1 MSPATLVVL
10 LLATVSAGKRG
21 PDFEHAVAAFR
32 AGDYDKAARAF
43 ASLGEALPKNRD
55 YTLYF
60 LGESQFY
67 AGAYAKAEATF
78 VDLGKQHDSRFAGT
92 APARVADC
100 LWMQGR
106 HDEAAKAYRKLLS
119 GKGNFDAA
127 VARFR
132 IADVDA
138 DAAEKAAAG
147 SSAREAAARTFLQI
161 HVDFPGHPLGVE
173 AGRRAALLAPPVGS
187 KQATVAVTPAERL
200 QRAATLAKSRRWQ
213 EALDEL
219 ALLPEKL
226 PQDQATERD
235 LAIGMAKYNARRD
248 YAGAAALLLDVATK
262 LTGEKASF
270 AMFHGAR
277 SLSRIDRDDDAIA
290 NYRLLVATYPH
301 SSWAPEAQF
310 RSGWLE
316 INRGHFR
323 EALPALRETLA
334 RYPKSAFADDAA
346 WYLAFAHYL
355 LGEAPEA
362 LKAIATYAEVVRP
375 SNDDGAMRAR
385 YWRARILALAGQHD
399 QAKTLLR
406 ECVAHAPYNFY
417 GLLARARLRELGEKP
432 AWPKLSPR
440 PREPA
445 PLRDPAVLRALDL
458 DRVGLQSEAGFE
470 LERSEESIL
479 KRNGKRAIPFLLAT
493 YPRLLAF
500 HRGYKLAEATGENAL
515 GDSAR
520 LYWEAS
526 YARAFADSTKAY
538 NASLGSP
545 ELFVYAIMR
554 KESGYLPFA
563 VSASDARGLL
573 QLIPTTAAEVAKK
586 LDLEFYPDQL
596 FDPDTNVHLGV
607 AYLGSL
613 LRRFAGQEALAA
625 GAYNAGAH
633 AMMRWCDQWPGRPLD
648 EFVELITYDQAR
660 EYIKRVLANYAHYRH
675 LYAQPLEL
683 SLSVNTHYT
692 KDGDAF

>member
-1 MSPATLVVL
+1 MSPATLVAVVL
-10 LLATVSAGKRG
+10 AAAGTPKRG
-21 PDFEHAVAAFR
+21 LDFEHAVSAFR
-32 AGDYDKAARAF
+32 ACDYEKAAPAF
-43 ASLGEALPKNRD
+43 ASLGEALPKSRD
-55 YTLYF
+55 YALYF

-78 VDLGKQHDSRFAGT
+78 VELGKQHDSRFAGI

-100 LWMQGR
+100 LWMEGR
-106 HDEAAKAYRKLLS
+106 REEAAKAYRKLLS
-119 GKGNFDAA
+119 GKGGFDAA

-132 IADVDA
+132 IADVEA
-138 DAAEKAAAG
+138 EAAERPAAG
-147 SSAREAAARTFLQI
+147 SSARQAAARDFLQI
-161 HVDFPGHPLGVE
+161 HVDFPAHPLGVE
-173 AGRRAALLAPPVGS
+173 AGKRAALLGPTAGS
-187 KQATVAVTPAERL
+187 EQPAVAVTPAERL
-200 QRAATLAKSRRWQ
+200 QRAATLSKSHRWQ

-226 PQDQATERD
+226 SQDLAVERD

-248 YAGAAALLLDVATK
+248 YAGAAALLLGVATK
-262 LTGEKASF
+262 LTGEKAAF

-277 SLSRIDRDDDAIA
+277 SLSRIDQDDDAIA
-290 NYRLLVATYPH
+290 NYRLLVASFPH

-316 INRGHFR
+316 INRGRFR

-355 LGEAPEA
+355 LGDAPEA
-362 LKAIATYAEVVRP
+362 LKAIATYAEVARP
-375 SNDDGAMRAR
+375 SNDDAAMRAR
-385 YWRARILALAGQHD
+385 YWRARILALAGQNGE
-399 QAKTLLR
+399 AKALLR
-406 ECVAHAPYNFY
+406 DCVAHAPYNFY
-417 GLLARARLRELGEKP
+417 GLLARARLRELGESP
-432 AWPKLSPR
+432 AWPKLPPR
-440 PREPA
+440 PHEPA

-458 DRVGLQSEAGFE
+458 DRAGLQTEAGIE
-470 LERSEESIL
+470 LERNEATIL

-500 HRGYKLAEATGENAL
+500 HRGYKLAETTGETAL

-520 LYWEAS
+520 LFWEAS
-526 YARAFADSTKAY
+526 YARAFAESAKAY
-538 NASLGSP
+538 HAAFGSP

-554 KESGYLPFA
+554 KESGYFPFA
-563 VSASDARGLL
+563 VSSSDARGLL

-586 LDLEFYPDQL
+586 LGIEFYPDEL

-613 LRRFAGQEALAA
+613 LHRFAGQEALAA
-625 GAYNAGAH
+625 GGYNAGAH

-683 SLSVNTHYT
+683 SLSVNTRYT
-692 KDGDAF
+692 KDGSDF